1 MTPQGSALARLGSA
15 PGAQPGCPPAGR
27 RAPEMIMPPPAQPV
41 TRDQEYNGLLGG
53 LIR

>member
-1 MTPQGSALARLGSA
+1 
-15 PGAQPGCPPAGR
+15 
-27 RAPEMIMPPPAQPV
+27 MIMPPPAQPV